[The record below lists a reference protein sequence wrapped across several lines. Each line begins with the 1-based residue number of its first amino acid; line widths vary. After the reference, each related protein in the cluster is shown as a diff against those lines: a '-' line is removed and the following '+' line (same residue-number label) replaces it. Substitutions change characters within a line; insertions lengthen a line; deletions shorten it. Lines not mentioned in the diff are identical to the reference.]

1 MDIGGLPLHVLVN
14 HAAVVFTPL
23 AVLSALVFA
32 GAPQYRYL
40 TRWPTAVLTL
50 MALGSVWTARISGN
64 ALVTERPELGQL
76 VRTHQSRGN
85 TLSLLMILF
94 TVVVAFAVWGLG
106 GRSGLI
112 SGAGDRET
120 RVAALDRVLVA
131 AVIVSALLVLV
142 WVFLTGDAGARAVW
156 QR

>member
-1 MDIGGLPLHVLVN
+1 MDIAGLPLHVLVN

-32 GAPQYRYL
+32 VAPQYRYL
-40 TRWPTAVLTL
+40 TRWPTAVLTVVS
-50 MALGSVWTARISGN
+50 LGSVWLARISGK
-64 ALVTERPELGQL
+64 ALVNQRPELAPL
-76 VRTHQSRGN
+76 VRTHQARAN

-94 TVVVAFAVWGLG
+94 TVVVLLGVWGLG

-112 SGAGDRET
+112 SGAGDRDT
-120 RVAALDRVLVA
+120 RVGAFDRVLP
-131 AVIVSALLVLV
+131 AVLVVVSVLVLV

-156 QR
+156 GR